1 MRGYRLGFWAEGFY
15 GREMVGFGGL
25 EVMGGMGV
33 SQYTLGFYVLYEFD
47 FGVLGDC
54 LSLGILGL
62 ERGKDSVQ
70 EELITFSVITRL
82 RNGV

>member
-1 MRGYRLGFWAEGFY
+1 MEDI
-15 GREMVGFGGL
+15 
-25 EVMGGMGV
+25 GV

-62 ERGKDSVQ
+62 GRGRDSVQ
-70 EELITFSVITRL
+70 EELLTFLMIARL